1 MLIRCFPHGAA
12 KILKFIYEEVIS
24 KILEEIPQG
33 LNIYLYLDPYE
44 EVDQL
49 EVNCDG
55 E

>member
-12 KILKFIYEEVIS
+12 KTLKFIYEEVIS

-33 LNIYLYLDPYE
+33 LNIYLYLDPYGE
-44 EVDQL
+44 ATMF

-55 E
+55 